1 MIKMYDVLINIFAC
15 LAGMLTAGFVIAF
28 CEAESVQYWKPEVL
42 ALYFAS
48 GALACANM
56 TRLIKNWKKEKEEIS
71 EEVEE

>member
-28 CEAESVQYWKPEVL
+28 SEAESVQYWKREVL
-42 ALYFAS
+42 ALYAAG
-48 GALACANM
+48 GALVCANM
-56 TRLIKNWKKEKEEIS
+56 TRLIKDWKKGKEEIR